1 VRPRALTDVAGIV
14 SGRLDGAD
22 ATVTAIATDSRSARP
37 GALFV
42 ALLGERYDGHAFV
55 PDAFARGAVAA
66 VVRTGAPDVDAPTI
80 RVDHPA
86 GALRDLARAERAE
99 MRAIVVG
106 ITGANGKTSTK
117 DLTTAVLSTRARTHG
132 SPASFNN
139 EIGVPLTILG
149 AEPETE
155 ALVVEM
161 GARRVG
167 DAAALSALVRPDIV
181 VVTNV
186 GVAHFGVFGSREAIE
201 RAAAEPIDALE
212 RDGVAVVN
220 ADDAVVRR
228 LESRTAARR
237 ITFGTADDADV
248 RAAGIEL
255 DDAGHASFTLVV
267 DDQREPVT
275 LAVAGEHMV
284 SNALAASAVGV
295 AIGMTGAE
303 CAAALKDAGVS
314 AWRMQTFAGR
324 GGLIVV
330 NDAYNANPES
340 MSAGL
345 RTARWMARGRRLIAV
360 LGHMAELGPISAD
373 AHDRLGELA
382 TRLRV
387 DRLIT
392 VGEDATPIALSAVRE
407 GMEPDR
413 VSTARSPEDAAG
425 QVLSFARGGD
435 VVFLKGSR
443 VAGLE
448 RAAEA
453 LR

>member
-1 VRPRALTDVAGIV
+1 VRPRALTDVAGMV

-22 ATVTAIATDSRSARP
+22 ATVTAVATDSRSVGS

-42 ALLGERYDGHAFV
+42 ALAGERTDGHEFV
-55 PDAFARGAVAA
+55 TDALAHGAVAA
-66 VVRTGAPDVDAPTI
+66 VVRARSPAVDAPTI
-80 RVDHPA
+80 RVDDPA
-86 GALRDLARAERAE
+86 RALRDLARAERAE

-117 DLTTAVLSTRARTHG
+117 DLTTAVLSTRLRTHG

-149 AEPETE
+149 ADPATE

-161 GARRVG
+161 GSRRVG
-167 DAAALSALVRPDIV
+167 DAASLSALVRPDIV
-181 VVTNV
+181 AVTNV
-186 GVAHFGVFGSREAIE
+186 GVAHLGVFGSLEAIE
-201 RAAAEPIDALE
+201 RATAEPIDALE
-212 RDGVAVVN
+212 RDGVAVLN

-228 LESRTAARR
+228 LASRTAAR
-237 ITFGTADDADV
+237 ILTFGTTESADV
-248 RAAGIEL
+248 RADGVEL
-255 DDAGHASFTLVV
+255 DDAGHASFTLAVG
-267 DDQREPVT
+267 DQREPVT

-284 SNALAASAVGV
+284 SNALAASAVGT
-295 AIGMTGAE
+295 AIGMTPAE

-314 AWRMQTFAGR
+314 AWRMETFVGR
-324 GGLIVV
+324 DGLIVV

-345 RTARWMARGRRLIAV
+345 RTARWMARGRRLVAV
-360 LGHMAELGPISAD
+360 LGHMAELGPIAAN
-373 AHDRLGELA
+373 AHDRVGELA
-382 TRLRV
+382 TRLGI

-392 VGEDATPIALSAVRE
+392 VGEAARPIALAAVRE
-407 GMEPDR
+407 GMEPGR
-413 VSTARSPEDAAG
+413 VSDASTPEDAAA
-425 QVLSFARGGD
+425 QVLAFARAGD